1 MGSREVSDPY
11 SLLPTPHSRAFMK
24 HHRLLSELAALE
36 RQLTQMVKGESG
48 FSVEQAPATW
58 SPSVDIYE
66 TPASFVL
73 TAEVPGVSLAELDVK
88 VVDDTLILRG
98 ERRWERDV
106 QGENFHRLESAYG
119 KFERTFKLSQQIDAD
134 QITAEL
140 QRGLLKVV
148 LPKRAEKSVRQI
160 EIATE

>member
-1 MGSREVSDPY
+1 
-11 SLLPTPHSRAFMK
+11 MK
-24 HHRLLSELAALE
+24 HYRLLNDLAALE
-36 RQLTQMVKGESG
+36 QQLTQMVKGANG
-48 FSVEQAPATW
+48 FSVEHPAGAW

-73 TAEVPGVSLAELDVK
+73 TAEVPGVSLDELDVK

-134 QITAEL
+134 RSTAEL

-148 LPKRAEKSVRQI
+148 WPKRDARQI
-160 EIATE
+160 EITSE